1 MLVNSYG
8 VKSYLEV
15 VRRVLVVTINNKS
28 INITKIKVN
37 LKIKGRELSSRGET
51 VMTVCK

>member
-8 VKSYLEV
+8 EKSYLEA
-15 VRRVLVVTINNKS
+15 VRMALVVTTNNRS

-37 LKIKGRELSSRGET
+37 LKIKGRKLSNRGKT